1 MATEKPQANKRKVKR
16 VKSREGKSS
25 SGKEPHAAPETG
37 GPVNFYADNESREAA
52 EHKSKANITLVAR
65 PPD

>member
-1 MATEKPQANKRKVKR
+1 MATAKSRANKPGAKR
-16 VKSREGKSS
+16 IKPHEGKGPP
-25 SGKEPHAAPETG
+25 GKNPHAAPETG
-37 GPVNFYADNESREAA
+37 GPVNFYAEDESREAA